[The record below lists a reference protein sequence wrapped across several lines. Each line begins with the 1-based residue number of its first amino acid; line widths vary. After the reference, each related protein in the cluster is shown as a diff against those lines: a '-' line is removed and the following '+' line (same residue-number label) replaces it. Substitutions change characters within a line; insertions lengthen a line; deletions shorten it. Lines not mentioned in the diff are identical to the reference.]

1 MNKVKILIADDD
13 KNIQFAFQR
22 AFESKGYSVFTAN
35 NGIEVIRLTEKEN
48 PSLIFMDISMP
59 KMNGLAA
66 LEILKQKGSDI
77 PVVIITGIGTMK
89 TAVSAIQL
97 GAYEY
102 ITKPLDID
110 KIYVVT
116 QRALEMVSLREE
128 IIGLRAKLAEPS
140 SDYEIIGNHES
151 MQEVYKKIGAV
162 STTPNFTNILITGE
176 SGTGKELVARAIHAN
191 SPDKDIPFIA
201 INCAVMPENL
211 IESEL
216 FGHEKGAF
224 TGAIDN
230 KDGKFEAAGNGVI
243 FLDEIGDMSLDMQKK
258 LLRVLQ
264 EREFYRVG
272 SNSLIPVKARFIT
285 ATNKNL
291 ENQIKKEKFRQDLF
305 YRLNV
310 MHISIPPLRE
320 RGEDILLLFHH
331 FVHKYSMRFKKEIRA
346 ISPDLINILNQ
357 HNYPGNVRELE
368 NIVERVILMCMGD
381 VLTQSL
387 LPENLKHSVLSFD
400 TPQFIWAENIMPL
413 HLNDARKI
421 FNDKFEE
428 QYIKELLNASEGNVV
443 KAAKMADVDKR
454 TIQRLIKKYDI
465 SKNLFKSMDL

>member
-1 MNKVKILIADDD
+1 MKKIKILIADDD

-22 AFESKGYSVFTAN
+22 AFENKGYTVFTAN
-35 NGIEVIRLTEKEN
+35 DGHEVIGITEKEN

-66 LEILKQKGSDI
+66 LETLKQKGSDI

-110 KIYVVT
+110 KIYVVA

-128 IIGLRAKLAEPS
+128 IIGLKAKLAEPG
-140 SDYEIIGNHES
+140 SDYELIGNHES

-162 STTPNFTNILITGE
+162 STTPNTTNILITGE
-176 SGTGKELVARAIHAN
+176 SGTGKELVARAIHSN
-191 SPDKDIPFIA
+191 SSSKGMPFIA

-211 IESEL
+211 VESEL

-291 ENQIKKEKFRQDLF
+291 ENQIKNDKFRQDLY

-310 MHISIPPLRE
+310 MHIPVPPLRE

-331 FVHKYSMRFKKEIRA
+331 FVHKYSLRFNKEIRA
-346 ISPDLINILNQ
+346 ISPELINILK
-357 HNYPGNVRELE
+357 HYNYPGNVRELE
-368 NIVERVILMCMGD
+368 NIVEQIILMCMGD
-381 VLTQSL
+381 VLTTSL
-387 LPENLKHSVLSFD
+387 LPENIRHSEF
-400 TPQFIWAENIMPL
+400 PL
-413 HLNDARKI
+413 DISIPTYNLNDARKI
-421 FNDKFEE
+421 FNDKFEIK
-428 QYIKELLNASEGNVV
+428 YIEELLKASDGNVV
-443 KAAKMADVDKR
+443 KAANMAGVDTR
-454 TIQRLIKKYDI
+454 TIQRLIKKYNI
-465 SKNLFKSMDL
+465 SKNLFKSKDL